1 MYVLT
6 DDKQNDGGGDTRET
20 GIKEFAPVWRQFDI
34 LPSVMPVSINDIK
47 TFYP

>member
-1 MYVLT
+1 MGGG
-6 DDKQNDGGGDTRET
+6 GGGDTRET